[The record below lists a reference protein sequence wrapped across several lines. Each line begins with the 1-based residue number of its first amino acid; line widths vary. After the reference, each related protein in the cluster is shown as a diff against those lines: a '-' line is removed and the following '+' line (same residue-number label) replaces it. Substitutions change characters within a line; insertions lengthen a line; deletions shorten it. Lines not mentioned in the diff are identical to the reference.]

1 MIFSPTSHVL
11 DAGPCCHEPRLQTQI
26 KPDKPPN
33 ADAVALYWK
42 EFTMTKFDQ
51 AWVDAETAKR
61 EWMTENS
68 LYKEEEEHASCGVGL
83 VVSIDGKPSR
93 KVVENGIAALKAIWH
108 RGAVDADGKTGDGAG
123 IHVQIPVEFF
133 YDQIRRTG
141 HEPDMTKMI
150 AVGQVFLP
158 RTDYGAQETC
168 RTIVES
174 EVLRMGYYIYGW
186 RHVPVDVACLGE
198 KANATRP
205 EIEQILISNSKG
217 VDEETFERELY
228 VIRRRIEKAATAA
241 GVQGLYLC
249 SLSCRSIIYKGMML
263 AEQVAEFYP
272 DLMDERFESAFAL
285 YHQRYSTNTFPQWW
299 LAQPFR
305 MLAHNGEINTLKGNL
320 NWMKSHEIRMASGAF
335 GDMAED
341 IKPIVAQGSSDS
353 AALDSVF
360 EVLVRAGRSA
370 PMAKTMMVPESWSK
384 QAIELPQS
392 WRDMYSYCNSVLEPW
407 DGPAALAMTDGR
419 WVCAGLDRNG
429 LRPMRYVVT
438 GDGLLIA
445 GSETGMVPV
454 DEANVVEKGA
464 LGPGQLLAVDMQE
477 GKLYHDT
484 EMKDKLA
491 AAQPFG
497 DWVGKINEL
506 DDKLAVV
513 TEKPMFTG
521 AELRKRQIAAGYSIE
536 ELEQILAPMAEDA
549 KEALASMGDD
559 TPSAV
564 LSEKYRP
571 LSHFFRQAFSQ
582 VTNPPIDSLREFRVM
597 SLKTRFG
604 NLKNVLDEDSSQT
617 EILVL
622 DSPFVGNAQFD
633 ELIAN
638 FNAPLAEIDC
648 TFDAGAGP
656 DDLRKGLTRI
666 RAEAEDAVRSG
677 AGHIILTDQ
686 HQSIDRVAMP
696 MILATSAVHSWL
708 TRKGLRTFCSLN
720 VRSAECV
727 DPHYFAVLIGCGA
740 TVVNAYLAE
749 DSLADRIERGLLE
762 CTLTEAIQRY
772 RNAIDQGLLKIMA
785 KMGISVISSYRGGL
799 NFEAVG
805 LSRAM
810 VAEYFPGMQ
819 SRISGIGTTGIQ
831 RKSESVHAK
840 GWRGGSD
847 VLPIGGFY
855 KARRSGEKHAWEA
868 QTMHMLQAACN
879 TANYEMW
886 KQFSAAMR
894 ANPPIHLRDL
904 LDIKEMGKAIPI
916 EEVES
921 ITSIRKRFVTPG
933 MSLGALSPEAHKTLN
948 VAMNRIGAK
957 SDSGEGGE
965 DPAHF
970 VPEAN
975 GDNPSAKIKQVAS
988 GRFGVTAEYLN
999 HCEELEI
1006 KVAQGAKPG
1015 EGGQLPGM
1023 KVTDLIARLRHS
1035 TKGVTLIS
1043 PPPHHD
1049 IYSIED
1055 LAQLIYDLKQI
1066 NPRCKVTV
1074 KLVASSG
1081 VGTIAAGVAKAKAD
1095 VILISGHNGGT
1106 GASPATSI
1114 KYAGLPW
1121 EMGLTEAHQVLAM
1134 NNLRERVT
1142 LRTDGGLRTGRDIV
1156 MAAMMGAEEYG
1167 IGTAALIAMGCIM
1180 VRQCQSN
1187 TCPVGVCTQDEELRD
1202 KFTGNADKVVN
1213 LITFYATEVREILAS
1228 IGARSMDDVIGR
1240 ADLLSQV
1247 SRGSA
1252 HLDDLDLNPL
1262 LITVDGADRIVYDRN
1277 KARNF
1282 VPDTLDAEIVK
1293 DAARFLNDG
1302 EKMQLQYAVQNT
1314 LRTIGTRTS
1323 SHIVQ
1328 NFGMNN
1334 TLQADHLT
1342 VKLSGSAGQSLGAFA
1357 APGLKLEVS
1366 GDANDYVGKGLSGG
1380 TIVVRPPMNSPLV
1393 AADNTIIGN
1402 TVLYGATAGYLFAAG
1417 RAGERFGVRNSG
1429 AKVVIE
1435 GCGAC
1440 GCEYMTGGVAV
1451 ILGSIGANFGAGMTG
1466 GMAYLYDP
1474 DGVADSRMNH
1484 ETLATCPIGDAHWEG
1499 QLKELIER
1507 HLAETGSVKAADILQ
1522 HWDVELAN
1530 FVQICPKEMLA
1541 HLPAP
1546 LGVEDKAVPAE

>member
-1 MIFSPTSHVL
+1 
-11 DAGPCCHEPRLQTQI
+11 
-26 KPDKPPN
+26 
-33 ADAVALYWK
+33 
-42 EFTMTKFDQ
+42 MTIYDD
-51 AWVDAETAKR
+51 AWVKAEEAKR
-61 EWMTENS
+61 AYMA
-68 LYKEEEEHASCGVGL
+68 EHGMFRMDDEKSSCGVGL
-83 VVSIDGKPSR
+83 VVAMDGQPQRRVVQAGID
-93 KVVENGIAALKAIWH
+93 ALKAIWH

-123 IHVQIPVEFF
+123 IHVQIPVPFF
-133 YDQIRRTG
+133 YDQVRRTG
-141 HEPDMTKMI
+141 HEPDTSKQI
-150 AVGQVFLP
+150 AVGQIFLP
-158 RTDYGAQETC
+158 RTDFAAQERC

-174 EVLRMGYYIYGW
+174 EVLRMGHYIYGW
-186 RHVPVDVACLGE
+186 RHVPVDVSVMGD

-205 EIEQILISNSKG
+205 EIEQILIRCDKDI
-217 VDEETFERELY
+217 DEEQFERELY
-228 VIRRRIEKAATAA
+228 IIRRRIEKAALEANITS
-241 GVQGLYLC
+241 LYLC

-263 AEQVAEFYP
+263 AEQVAVFYP
-272 DLMDERFESAFAL
+272 DLMDERFESAFAI
-285 YHQRYSTNTFPQWW
+285 YHQRYSTNTFPQWA

-305 MLAHNGEINTLKGNL
+305 MLAHNGEINTLKGNV
-320 NWMKSHEIRMASGAF
+320 NWMKSHEIRMSATTF
-335 GDMAED
+335 GDAAGD
-341 IKPIVAQGSSDS
+341 IKPIIPAGISDS
-353 AALDSVF
+353 GALDAVF
-360 EVLVRAGRSA
+360 EVLVRGGRSA
-370 PMAKTMMVPESWSK
+370 PMTKTMLVPEAWSK
-384 QAIELPQS
+384 QTGEMPKA
-392 WRDMYSYCNSVLEPW
+392 WADMYAYCNAVMEPW

-419 WVCAGLDRNG
+419 WVCGGLDRNG

-445 GSETGMVPV
+445 GSEAGMVSV
-454 DEANVVEKGA
+454 DEAQIREKGA
-464 LGPGQLLAVDMQE
+464 LGPGQMIAVDMLE

-484 EMKDKLA
+484 ELKDKLA
-491 AAQPFG
+491 AERPFG
-497 DWVGKINEL
+497 DWIER
-506 DDKLAVV
+506 VV
-513 TEKPMFTG
+513 DLNVLLRDVPEATRFQG
-521 AELRKRQIAAGYSIE
+521 AELRQRQMAAGYSLE
-536 ELEQILAPMAEDA
+536 ELEQVLAPMAEDG
-549 KEALASMGDD
+549 KEMIASMGDD
-559 TPSAV
+559 TPAAV
-564 LSEKYRP
+564 LSSVYRP

-582 VTNPPIDSLREFRVM
+582 VTNPPIDSLREARVM

-604 NLKNVLDEDSSQT
+604 NLKNVLDENSGQT

-622 DSPFVGNAQFD
+622 ESPF
-633 ELIAN
+633 IAN
-638 FNAPLAEIDC
+638 SEFDVMLGQFGDQVAQIDC
-648 TFDAGAGP
+648 TFPVGSDMTEA
-656 DDLRKGLTRI
+656 LTRI

-677 AGHIILTDQ
+677 ASHIVLTDEP
-686 HQSIDRVAMP
+686 QSETRLPLP

-708 TRKGLRTFCSLN
+708 TRKGLRTFCSVN
-720 VRSAECV
+720 VRSAECI

-740 TVVNAYLAE
+740 TTVNPYLAQ
-749 DSLADRIERGLLE
+749 DSIADRIERGLIDG
-762 CTLTEAIQRY
+762 TLTDAMRRY
-772 RNAIDQGLLKIMA
+772 RDAINAGLLKIMA

-810 VAEYFPGMQ
+810 VAEYFPGMH
-819 SRISGIGTTGIQ
+819 SRISGIGLHGLQ
-831 RKSESVHAK
+831 RKVEEVHAR
-840 GWRGGSD
+840 GWLGRMD

-868 QTMHMLQAACN
+868 QTMHMLQAACDR
-879 TANYEMW
+879 ASYDIW
-886 KQFSAAMR
+886 KQYSAALR

-904 LDIKEMGKAIPI
+904 LDIKPLGKPVPI

-933 MSLGALSPEAHKTLN
+933 MSLGALGPEAHKTLN
-948 VAMNRIGAK
+948 IAMNRIGAK

-965 DPAHF
+965 LPEHF
-970 VPEAN
+970 VPDEN

-999 HCEELEI
+999 ACEELEI

-1023 KVTDLIARLRHS
+1023 KVTELIARLRHA

-1066 NPRCKVTV
+1066 NPRAKVTV
-1074 KLVASSG
+1074 KLVSSSG

-1095 VILISGHNGGT
+1095 IILISGHNGGT
-1106 GASPATSI
+1106 GASPGTSI

-1121 EMGLTEAHQVLAM
+1121 EMGLTEAHQVLSM

-1142 LRTDGGLRTGRDIV
+1142 LRTDGGLKTGRDVV

-1187 TCPVGVCTQDEELRD
+1187 TCPVGVCTQDEALRK
-1202 KFTGNADKVVN
+1202 KFTGTADKVVN
-1213 LITFYATEVREILAS
+1213 LITFYAQEVREILAS
-1228 IGARSMDDVIGR
+1228 IGARSMDEVIGR

-1262 LITVDGADRIVYDRN
+1262 LITVDGASRITYDRS
-1277 KARNF
+1277 KPRNH
-1282 VPDTLDAEIVK
+1282 VMDTLDADVIK
-1293 DAARFLNDG
+1293 DGARFFEEG
-1302 EKMQLQYAVQNT
+1302 EKMQLSYAVRNT
-1314 LRTIGTRTS
+1314 LRTIGTRAS
-1323 SHIVQ
+1323 SHIVKK
-1328 NFGMNN
+1328 FGMRNA
-1334 TLQADHLT
+1334 LQADHLSL
-1342 VKLSGSAGQSLGAFA
+1342 KLSGNAGQSLGAFA
-1357 APGLKLEVS
+1357 VRGLKIEVQ

-1380 TIVVRPPMNSPLV
+1380 TIVVRPQMGSPLV

-1402 TVLYGATAGYLFAAG
+1402 TVLYGATDGYLFAAG
-1417 RAGERFGVRNSG
+1417 RAGERFAVRNSG

-1435 GCGAC
+1435 GCGTN

-1474 DGVADSRMNH
+1474 DGVAEDMMNL
-1484 ETLATCPIGDAHWEG
+1484 ETLVTCAVTHPHWEA
-1499 QLKELIER
+1499 QLRDLIER
-1507 HLAETGSVKAADILQ
+1507 HAKETGSQKALRILR
-1522 HWDVELAN
+1522 HWEEERSN
-1530 FVQICPKEMLA
+1530 FLQACPIEMLS
-1541 HLPAP
+1541 HLPHP
-1546 LGVEDKAVPAE
+1546 LSDEAQAVPAE

>member
-1 MIFSPTSHVL
+1 
-11 DAGPCCHEPRLQTQI
+11 
-26 KPDKPPN
+26 
-33 ADAVALYWK
+33 
-42 EFTMTKFDQ
+42 MTKYD
-51 AWVDAETAKR
+51 ADWVRAEEAKR
-61 EWMTENS
+61 QWMAENG
-68 LYKEEEEHASCGVGL
+68 LYSKEEEHSSCGVGL
-83 VVSIDGKPSR
+83 VVSVDGKPSR
-93 KVVENGIAALKAIWH
+93 KVVDAGIDALKAIWH

-123 IHVQIPVEFF
+123 IHVQIPVPFF

-141 HEPDMTKMI
+141 HEPNLDELI

-158 RTDYGAQETC
+158 RTDFGAQESC
-168 RTIVES
+168 RTIVET

-186 RHVPVDVACLGE
+186 RHVPVDVTCLGE

-228 VIRRRIEKAATAA
+228 VIRRRIEKAAAAA
-241 GVQGLYLC
+241 GISGMYLA

-263 AEQVAEFYP
+263 AEQVAVFYP
-272 DLMDERFESAFAL
+272 DLMDERFESAFAI

-305 MLAHNGEINTLKGNL
+305 MLAHNGEINTLKGNV
-320 NWMKSHEIRMASGAF
+320 NWMKSHEIRMASSTF
-335 GDMAED
+335 GDYAED
-341 IKPIVAQGSSDS
+341 IKPIIAGGSSDS

-370 PMAKTMMVPESWSK
+370 PMAKTMLVPESWSK
-384 QAIELPQS
+384 QAVELPQA
-392 WRDMYSYCNSVLEPW
+392 WRDMYSYCNSVMEPW

-438 GDGLLIA
+438 GDGLVIA
-445 GSETGMVPV
+445 GSEAGMVPI
-454 DEANVVEKGA
+454 DEASVTEKGA
-464 LGPGQLLAVDMQE
+464 LGPGQMLAVDMKR
-477 GKLYHDT
+477 GKLYRDT
-484 EMKDKLA
+484 QIKDKLA
-491 AAQPFG
+491 RALPFG
-497 DWVGKINEL
+497 EWVGKINDLNESL
-506 DDKLAVV
+506 SGV
-513 TEKPMFTG
+513 TETAKFSG
-521 AELRKRQIAAGYSIE
+521 EELRKRQIAAGYSVE
-536 ELEQILAPMAEDA
+536 ELEQILAPMAEDG
-549 KEALASMGDD
+549 KESLASMGDD

-564 LSEKYRP
+564 LSKQYRP
-571 LSHFFRQAFSQ
+571 LSHFFRQNFSQ
-582 VTNPPIDSLREFRVM
+582 VTNPPIDSLREYRVM

-617 EILVL
+617 EIITL
-622 DSPFVGNAQFD
+622 DSPFVGNTQWD
-633 ELIAN
+633 RLVENLGS
-638 FNAPLAEIDC
+638 PLAEIDC
-648 TFDAGAGP
+648 SFEPGRGA
-656 DDLRKGLTRI
+656 LSAALVRV
-666 RAEAEDAVRSG
+666 RAEAEEAVRSG
-677 AGHIILTDQ
+677 AGHLVLSDMN
-686 HQSIDRVAMP
+686 SGEGRVAMP
-696 MILATSAVHSWL
+696 MILATSAVHSHL
-708 TRKGLRTFCSLN
+708 TRQGLRTFCSLN

-749 DSLADRIERGLLE
+749 DSLADRIDRGLLDG
-762 CTLTEAIQRY
+762 TLTENVARY
-772 RNAIDQGLLKIMA
+772 REAIDQGLLKIMA

-810 VAEYFPGMQ
+810 VAEFFPGMT
-819 SRISGIGTTGIQ
+819 SRISGIGVTGIQ
-831 RKSESVHAK
+831 AKAEEIHAK
-840 GWRGGSD
+840 GWDSGLD

-855 KARRSGEKHAWEA
+855 KARKSGETHAWEA
-868 QTMHMLQAACN
+868 SSMHMMQMACN
-879 TANYEMW
+879 RASYELW
-886 KQFSAAMR
+886 KQYSAKMQS
-894 ANPPIHLRDL
+894 NPPIHLRDL
-904 LDIKEMGKAIPI
+904 MDFKPLGKPVPI

-970 VPEAN
+970 VPEPN

-999 HCEELEI
+999 QCEELEI

-1095 VILISGHNGGT
+1095 IILISGHNGGT

-1134 NNLRERVT
+1134 NNLRDRVT

-1187 TCPVGVCTQDEELRD
+1187 TCPVGVCTQDESLRA

-1213 LITFYATEVREILAS
+1213 LITFYAQEVRELLAS
-1228 IGARSMDDVIGR
+1228 LGARSIDEIIGR
-1240 ADLLSQV
+1240 ADLLAQV

-1262 LITVDGADRIVYDRN
+1262 LITVDGAHDIVYNRDKDRN
-1277 KARNF
+1277 A
-1282 VPDTLDAEIVK
+1282 VPDTLDAEIVR
-1293 DAARFLNDG
+1293 DAARFLKDG
-1302 EKMQLQYAVQNT
+1302 EKMQLSYAIQNT
-1314 LRTIGTRTS
+1314 HRTVGTRVS
-1323 SHIVQ
+1323 SHIVR
-1328 NFGMNN
+1328 NFGMRN
-1334 TLQADHLT
+1334 TFQDDHLH
-1342 VKLSGSAGQSLGAFA
+1342 VKLQGSAGQSLGAFA

-1380 TIVVRPPMNSPLV
+1380 MIVVRPPQVSPLK
-1393 AADNTIIGN
+1393 ADDNTIIGN
-1402 TVLYGATAGYLFAAG
+1402 TVLYGATDGHLFAAG
-1417 RAGERFGVRNSG
+1417 RAGERFAVRNSG

-1435 GCGAC
+1435 GCGSN

-1451 ILGSIGANFGAGMTG
+1451 ILGDIGANFGAGMTG

-1474 DGVADSRMNH
+1474 EGKAQALMNM
-1484 ETLATCPIGDAHWEG
+1484 ETLVTCPVTVDHWMD
-1499 QLKELIER
+1499 QMKTLIER
-1507 HLAETGSVKAADILQ
+1507 HALETNSRKAADILQ
-1522 HWDVELAN
+1522 HWDVEKAN
-1530 FVQICPKEMLA
+1530 FLQVCPKEMLNKLS
-1541 HLPAP
+1541 HP
-1546 LGVEDKAVPAE
+1546 LTNEVEAVPAE

>member
-1 MIFSPTSHVL
+1 
-11 DAGPCCHEPRLQTQI
+11 
-26 KPDKPPN
+26 
-33 ADAVALYWK
+33 
-42 EFTMTKFDQ
+42 MTKYDQ
-51 AWVDAETAKR
+51 NWAAREADKRAWMDAH
-61 EWMTENS
+61 S
-68 LYKEEEEHASCGVGL
+68 LYRAADEHASCGVGL

-93 KVVENGIAALKAIWH
+93 KVVENGIDALKAVWH

-123 IHVQIPVEFF
+123 IHVQIPVRFF

-141 HEPDMTKMI
+141 HEPHADQLI

-158 RTDYGAQETC
+158 RTDHGAQETC
-168 RTIVES
+168 RTIIET
-174 EVLRMGYYIYGW
+174 EVLRMGYTIYGW
-186 RHVPVDVACLGE
+186 RHVPVNIACLGE

-205 EIEQILISNSKG
+205 EIEQILISNAKG

-228 VIRRRIEKAATAA
+228 VIRRRIEKAAASA
-241 GVQGLYLC
+241 QVKGLYIA

-272 DLMDERFESAFAL
+272 DLMDERFISAFAI
-285 YHQRYSTNTFPQWW
+285 YHQRYSTNTFPEWW

-320 NWMKSHEIRMASGAF
+320 NWLKSHEIRMASNTF

-341 IKPIVAQGSSDS
+341 IKPIVAQGASDS

-370 PMAKTMMVPESWSK
+370 PMAKTVLVPESWSK
-384 QAIELPQS
+384 QAVELPQA
-392 WRDMYSYCNSVLEPW
+392 WIDMYSYANSTMEPW

-438 GDGLLIA
+438 GDGLVMA
-445 GSETGMVPV
+445 GSEAGMVPV
-454 DEANVVEKGA
+454 DEESVVEKGA
-464 LGPGQLLAVDMQE
+464 LGPGQMLAVDMVE
-477 GKLYHDT
+477 GALFHDT
-484 EMKDKLA
+484 EIKDKLA
-491 AAQPFG
+491 ASRPFG
-497 DWVGKINEL
+497 EWVGKIREL
-506 DDKLAVV
+506 DQVLAGV
-513 TEKPMFTG
+513 EERALYSG
-521 AELRKRQIAAGYSIE
+521 EELRKRQVAAGYTLE
-536 ELEQILAPMAEDA
+536 DLEQILSPMAEDG
-549 KEALASMGDD
+549 KEPLASMGDD

-564 LSEKYRP
+564 LSRQYRP
-571 LSHFFRQAFSQ
+571 LSHYFRQNFSQ

-604 NLKNVLDEDSSQT
+604 NLKNVLDENSSQSDV
-617 EILVL
+617 LVL
-622 DSPFVGNAQFD
+622 ESPFVGNAQFD
-633 ELIAN
+633 ELVRH
-638 FNAPLAEIDC
+638 FNAQMVEIDC
-648 TFDAGAGP
+648 TFDAGAG
-656 DDLRKGLTRI
+656 DGALAEALARI
-666 RAEAEDAVRSG
+666 RKVAEEAVASG
-677 AGHIILTDQ
+677 AGHLVLSDRGQ
-686 HQSIDRVAMP
+686 GPDRVAMP

-708 TRKGLRTFCSLN
+708 TQKGLRTFTSLN
-720 VRSAECV
+720 VRSAEAI

-749 DSLADRIERGLLE
+749 DSLADRAERGLLSGS
-762 CTLTEAIQRY
+762 LTEITARY
-772 RNAIDQGLLKIMA
+772 REAIDQGLLKIMS

-810 VAEYFPGMQ
+810 VAEYFPGMT
-819 SRISGIGTTGIQ
+819 SRISGIGIAGIQ
-831 RKSESVHAK
+831 RMLEQIHAK
-840 GWRGGSD
+840 GWRQPTD
-847 VLPIGGFY
+847 ILPIGGFY
-855 KARRSGEKHAWEA
+855 KARSGGETHAWSA
-868 QTMHMLQAACN
+868 QGMQLMQQACEKASFSL
-879 TANYEMW
+879 W
-886 KQFSAAMR
+886 KQYSARMQ

-904 LDIKEMGKAIPI
+904 LDIKPLGEPI
-916 EEVES
+916 KLEEVES
-921 ITSIRKRFVTPG
+921 ITAIRKRFVTPG
-933 MSLGALSPEAHKTLN
+933 MSLGALSPEAHKALN

-970 VPEAN
+970 TPEPN

-999 HCEELEI
+999 QCEELEI

-1015 EGGQLPGM
+1015 EGGQLPGL
-1023 KVTDLIARLRHS
+1023 KVTELIARLRHS

-1066 NPRCKVTV
+1066 NPRAKVTV

-1114 KYAGLPW
+1114 KFAGLPW

-1134 NNLRERVT
+1134 NNLRSRVT

-1187 TCPVGVCTQDEELRD
+1187 TCPVGICTQDERLRAR
-1202 KFTGNADKVVN
+1202 FTDRAADKVVN
-1213 LITFYATEVREILAS
+1213 LITFYAQEVREILAS
-1228 IGARSMDDVIGR
+1228 IGARSMDEVIGR
-1240 ADLLSQV
+1240 ADLLTQV

-1262 LITVDGADRIVYDRN
+1262 LIRVDGADNITYDRY
-1277 KARNF
+1277 RERTP
-1282 VPDTLDAEIVK
+1282 VDDTLDAQIVR
-1293 DAARFLNDG
+1293 DAHRFFEDG
-1302 EKMQLQYAVQNT
+1302 EKMQLSYSVQNT
-1314 LRTIGTRTS
+1314 HRTVGARVS

-1328 NFGMNN
+1328 RFGMRNS
-1334 TLQADHLT
+1334 LQPNHLT
-1342 VKLSGSAGQSLGAFA
+1342 VKLTGSAGQSLGAFA

-1380 TIVVRPPMNSPLV
+1380 TIVVRPPMASPLV
-1393 AADNTIIGN
+1393 AAENTIIGN
-1402 TVLYGATAGYLFAAG
+1402 TVLYGATDGYLFASG
-1417 RAGERFGVRNSG
+1417 RAGERFAVRNSG
-1429 AKVVIE
+1429 ARVVIE
-1435 GCGAC
+1435 GCGSN

-1474 DGVADSRMNH
+1474 DAQAHAYMNM
-1484 ETLATCPIGDAHWEG
+1484 ETLVTCPVTVEHWESE
-1499 QLKELIER
+1499 LKGLVEQ
-1507 HLAETGSVKAADILQ
+1507 HLAETGSPRAAAILE
-1522 HWDVELAN
+1522 HWKRERSN
-1530 FVQICPKEMLA
+1530 FLQVCPKEMLP
-1541 HLPAP
+1541 HLPHP
-1546 LGVEDKAVPAE
+1546 LTLEKDGEASA

>member
-1 MIFSPTSHVL
+1 MTDF
-11 DAGPCCHEPRLQTQI
+11 
-26 KPDKPPN
+26 
-33 ADAVALYWK
+33 DAVTYDA
-42 EFTMTKFDQ
+42 D
-51 AWVDAETAKR
+51 WVRAEEAKR
-61 EWMTENS
+61 KWMAENG
-68 LYKEEEEHASCGVGL
+68 LYTEEEEHSSCGVGL
-83 VVSIDGKPSR
+83 VVSVDGKSSR
-93 KVVENGIAALKAIWH
+93 KVVEAGIDALKAIWH

-123 IHVQIPVEFF
+123 IHVQIPVPFF
-133 YDQIRRTG
+133 YDQIKRTG
-141 HEPDMTKMI
+141 HEPRKDQLI

-158 RTDYGAQETC
+158 RTDFGAQETC
-168 RTIVES
+168 RTIVET

-186 RHVPVDVACLGE
+186 RHVPVDVTCLGE

-228 VIRRRIEKAATAA
+228 VIRRRIEKAAAAA
-241 GVQGLYLC
+241 GIGELYLA

-263 AEQVAEFYP
+263 AEQVAVFYP
-272 DLMDERFESAFAL
+272 DLMDERFESAFAI

-305 MLAHNGEINTLKGNL
+305 MLAHNGEINTLRGNM
-320 NWMKSHEIRMASGAF
+320 NWMKSHEIRMASGTF
-335 GDMAED
+335 GDYAED
-341 IKPIVAQGSSDS
+341 IKPIIAGGSSDS

-370 PMAKTMMVPESWSK
+370 PMAKTMLVPESWSK
-384 QAIELPQS
+384 QAVELPQA
-392 WRDMYSYCNSVLEPW
+392 WRDMYSYCNSVMEPW

-438 GDGLLIA
+438 GDGLVIA
-445 GSETGMVPV
+445 GSEAGMVPI
-454 DEANVVEKGA
+454 DEASVVEKGA
-464 LGPGQLLAVDMQE
+464 LGPGQMLAVDMKK

-484 EMKDKLA
+484 QIKDKLA
-491 AAQPFG
+491 AALPFG
-497 DWVGKINEL
+497 DWVGKINDVDET
-506 DDKLAVV
+506 LATV
-513 TEKPMFTG
+513 TEAPMFTG
-521 AELRKRQIAAGYSIE
+521 DELRRRQVAAGYTIE
-536 ELEQILAPMAEDA
+536 ELEQILSPMAEDG
-549 KEALASMGDD
+549 KESLASMGDD

-564 LSEKYRP
+564 LSKQYRP
-571 LSHFFRQAFSQ
+571 LSHFFRQNFSQ

-617 EILVL
+617 EIVVL
-622 DSPFVGNAQFD
+622 ESPFVGNAQWD
-633 ELIAN
+633 KLVDQ

-648 TFDAGAGP
+648 SFDPSEGSLSLA
-656 DDLRKGLTRI
+656 LERI
-666 RAEAEDAVRSG
+666 RAEAEEAVRSG
-677 AGHIILTDQ
+677 AGHLVLTDQ
-686 HQSIDRVAMP
+686 FSDATRVAMP
-696 MILATSAVHSWL
+696 MILATSAVHSHL
-708 TRKGLRTFCSLN
+708 TRKGLRTFCSIN
-720 VRSAECV
+720 VRAAECV

-749 DSLADRIERGLLE
+749 DSLADRVERGLLDGS
-762 CTLTEAIQRY
+762 LTENVARY
-772 RNAIDQGLLKIMA
+772 REAIDQGLLKIMA
-785 KMGISVISSYRGGL
+785 KMGISVVSSYRGGL

-810 VAEYFPGMQ
+810 CAEFFPGMT
-819 SRISGIGTTGIQ
+819 SRISGIGVSGIQ
-831 RKSESVHAK
+831 VKAEEIHAK
-840 GWRGGSD
+840 GWKEGQN

-855 KARRSGEKHAWEA
+855 KARASGETHAWEA
-868 QTMHMLQAACN
+868 SSMHMLQMACN
-879 TANYEMW
+879 RASFEMW
-886 KQFSAAMR
+886 KQYSAKMQS
-894 ANPPIHLRDL
+894 NPPIHLRDL
-904 LDIKEMGKAIPI
+904 LDIKPLGKSVPI

-970 VPEAN
+970 VPEPN

-999 HCEELEI
+999 QCEELEI

-1074 KLVASSG
+1074 KLVAASG

-1156 MAAMMGAEEYG
+1156 MAAMLGAEEYG

-1187 TCPVGVCTQDEELRD
+1187 TCPVGVCTQDEALRG
-1202 KFTGNADKVVN
+1202 KFTGSADKVVN
-1213 LITFYATEVREILAS
+1213 LITFYAQEVREILAF
-1228 IGARSMDDVIGR
+1228 IGARSLDEVIGR
-1240 ADLLSQV
+1240 ADLLAQV

-1262 LITVDGADRIVYDRN
+1262 LITVDGAADIVYNRDKDRN
-1277 KARNF
+1277 A
-1282 VPDTLDAEIVK
+1282 VPDTLDAEIVR
-1293 DAARFLNDG
+1293 DAARFLQDG
-1302 EKMQLQYAVQNT
+1302 EKMQLSYAVQNT
-1314 LRTIGTRTS
+1314 HRTVGTRTS
-1323 SHIVQ
+1323 SHIVR
-1328 NFGMNN
+1328 NFGMRNA
-1334 TLQADHLT
+1334 LQPDHLT
-1342 VKLSGSAGQSLGAFA
+1342 VKLQGSAGQSLGAFA

-1380 TIVVRPPMNSPLV
+1380 TVVVRPPMSSPLK
-1393 AADNTIIGN
+1393 ASDNTIVGN
-1402 TVLYGATAGYLFAAG
+1402 TVLYGATDGYLFAAG

-1451 ILGSIGANFGAGMTG
+1451 ILGTIGANFGAGMTG

-1474 DGVADSRMNH
+1474 EGQAETMMNM
-1484 ETLATCPIGDAHWEG
+1484 ESLVTCPVTVDHWEAE
-1499 QLKELIER
+1499 LKALVER
-1507 HLAETGSVKAADILQ
+1507 HLEETGSRKAAEILQ
-1522 HWDVELAN
+1522 HWDLEKGN
-1530 FVQICPKEMLA
+1530 FLQVCPIEMLDKLA
-1541 HLPAP
+1541 HP
-1546 LGVEDKAVPAE
+1546 LSLEKTAVPAE

>member
-1 MIFSPTSHVL
+1 
-11 DAGPCCHEPRLQTQI
+11 
-26 KPDKPPN
+26 
-33 ADAVALYWK
+33 
-42 EFTMTKFDQ
+42 MTKYDD
-51 AWVDAETAKR
+51 AWVAREEAKR
-61 EWMTENS
+61 AMMADKGMYS
-68 LYKEEEEHASCGVGL
+68 FEEEHSSCGVGL
-83 VVSIDGKPSR
+83 VVNINGEKTR
-93 KVVENGIAALKAIWH
+93 EVVLNGINALKAIWH
-108 RGAVDADGKTGDGAG
+108 RGAVDADGMTGDGAG
-123 IHVQIPVEFF
+123 IHVQIPVPFF
-133 YDQIRRTG
+133 YEQVRRTG
-141 HEPDMTKMI
+141 HTPRENELI

-158 RTDYGAQETC
+158 RTNFAAQETC
-168 RTIVES
+168 RTIVET

-186 RHVPVDVACLGE
+186 RHVPVDISVLGE

-205 EIEQILISNSKG
+205 EIEQILISNAKG

-228 VIRRRIEKAATAA
+228 VIRRRIEKAAIAA
-241 GVQGLYLC
+241 QVPQMYIA
-249 SLSCRSIIYKGMML
+249 SMSCRSIIYKGMML

-272 DLMDERFESAFAL
+272 DLKDDKFISAFAI

-305 MLAHNGEINTLKGNL
+305 MLAHNGEINTLKGNM
-320 NWMKSHEIRMASGAF
+320 NWMKSHEIRMASATF

-341 IKPIVAQGSSDS
+341 IKPIVAAGSSDS

-370 PMAKTMMVPESWSK
+370 PMAKTMLVPESWSK
-384 QAIELPQS
+384 QAVELPQA
-392 WRDMYSYCNSVLEPW
+392 WRDMYSYCNSVMEPW

-438 GDGLLIA
+438 SDGMLIA
-445 GSETGMVPV
+445 GSEAGMVPL
-454 DEANVVEKGA
+454 DEARVVRKGA
-464 LGPGQLLAVDMQE
+464 LGPGQLIAVDMDE
-477 GKLYHDT
+477 GKLFHDT
-484 EMKDKLA
+484 EIKDKLA
-491 AAQPFG
+491 ANQPFG
-497 DWVGKINEL
+497 EWVGKITEM
-506 DDKLAVV
+506 DDVLAGV
-513 TEKPMFTG
+513 TERPLFEG
-521 AELRKRQIAAGYSIE
+521 AELRRRQVAAGYTIE
-536 ELEQILAPMAEDA
+536 ELEQILAPMAEDG
-549 KEALASMGDD
+549 KETLASMGDD

-564 LSEKYRP
+564 LSGQYRP
-571 LSHFFRQAFSQ
+571 LSHFFRQNFSQ

-622 DSPFVGNAQFD
+622 DSPFVGNAQFE
-633 ELIAN
+633 ELMAQ
-638 FNAPLAEIDC
+638 FKVHTVTIDC
-648 TFDAGAGP
+648 SFEPGSSNLST
-656 DDLRKGLTRI
+656 GLARI

-677 AGHIILTDQ
+677 AGHLVLTDQ
-686 HQSIDRVAMP
+686 HSGEDRVAMP
-696 MILATSAVHSWL
+696 MILATSAVHSHL
-708 TRKGLRTFCSLN
+708 VRKGLRTFTSLN
-720 VRSAECV
+720 VRAAECV
-727 DPHYFAVLIGCGA
+727 DPHYFAVLVGCGA

-749 DSLADRIERGLLE
+749 DSLADRIGRGLLDM
-762 CTLTEAIQRY
+762 TLTQAVQKY
-772 RNAIDQGLLKIMA
+772 REAIDQGLLKIMA

-810 VAEYFPGMQ
+810 CAEYFPGMT
-819 SRISGIGTTGIQ
+819 SRISGIGVVGIQ
-831 RKSESVHAK
+831 RKAEEVHAR
-840 GWRGGSD
+840 GWQGDD
-847 VLPIGGFY
+847 VVMPIGGFY
-855 KARRSGEKHAWEA
+855 KQRKSGEKHAWEA
-868 QTMHMLQAACN
+868 SSMHMLQMACDR
-879 TANYEMW
+879 ASYQMW
-886 KQFSAAMR
+886 QQYSKKMQS
-894 ANPPIHLRDL
+894 NPPIHLRDL
-904 LDIKEMGKAIPI
+904 LDIKPRGNPVPL

-999 HCEELEI
+999 QCEELEI

-1095 VILISGHNGGT
+1095 IILISGHNGGT

-1121 EMGLTEAHQVLAM
+1121 EMGLTEAHQVLSM
-1134 NNLRERVT
+1134 NNLRDRVT

-1187 TCPVGVCTQDEELRD
+1187 TCPVGVCTQDEALRG

-1228 IGARSMDDVIGR
+1228 IGARSLDEVIGR
-1240 ADLLSQV
+1240 ADLLTQV
-1247 SRGSA
+1247 SRGSS

-1262 LITVDGADRIVYDRN
+1262 LITVDGAHENVYDRD
-1277 KARNF
+1277 KPRQ
-1282 VPDTLDAEIVK
+1282 VVLDTLDSQIVR
-1293 DAARFLNDG
+1293 DAARFLEDG
-1302 EKMQLQYAVQNT
+1302 EKMQLSYAVQNT
-1314 LRTIGTRTS
+1314 HRTVGTRVS
-1323 SHIVQ
+1323 SHIVRK
-1328 NFGMNN
+1328 FGMRNS
-1334 TLQADHLT
+1334 LQPDHLT
-1342 VKLSGSAGQSLGAFA
+1342 VKLTGSAGQSLGAFA

-1380 TIVVRPPMNSPLV
+1380 TIVVRPSMASPVV
-1393 AADNTIIGN
+1393 ASENTIIGN

-1417 RAGERFGVRNSG
+1417 RAGERFAVRNSG
-1429 AKVVIE
+1429 AHVVIE
-1435 GCGAC
+1435 GCGSN

-1451 ILGSIGANFGAGMTG
+1451 ILGEIGANFAAGMTG

-1474 DGVADSRMNH
+1474 DGLAPKLMNA
-1484 ETLATCPIGDAHWEG
+1484 ETIVTCAVTVDHWLD
-1499 QLKELIER
+1499 QLHGLIER
-1507 HLAETGSVKAADILQ
+1507 HVAETNSRKGADILQ
-1522 HWDVELAN
+1522 HWESEKHN
-1530 FVQICPKEMLA
+1530 FLQVCPKEMLV

-1546 LGVEDKAVPAE
+1546 LSVEETAVPAE

>member
-1 MIFSPTSHVL
+1 
-11 DAGPCCHEPRLQTQI
+11 
-26 KPDKPPN
+26 
-33 ADAVALYWK
+33 
-42 EFTMTKFDQ
+42 MTKYD
-51 AWVDAETAKR
+51 ADWVRAEEAKR
-61 EWMTENS
+61 KWMAENG
-68 LYKEEEEHASCGVGL
+68 LYSEEEEHSSCGVGL
-83 VVSIDGKPSR
+83 VVSVDGKKSR
-93 KVVENGIAALKAIWH
+93 KVVEAGIDALKAIWH

-123 IHVQIPVEFF
+123 IHVQIPVPFF

-141 HEPDMTKMI
+141 HEPRQDELM

-158 RTDYGAQETC
+158 RTDFGAQERC
-168 RTIVES
+168 RTIVET
-174 EVLRMGYYIYGW
+174 EVLRMGYSIYGW
-186 RHVPVDVACLGE
+186 RHVPVDVSCLGE

-228 VIRRRIEKAATAA
+228 VIRRRIEKASSSA
-241 GVQGLYLC
+241 GISGLYIA

-263 AEQVAEFYP
+263 AEQVAVFYP
-272 DLMDERFESAFAL
+272 DLMDERFESAFAI

-320 NWMKSHEIRMASGAF
+320 NWMKSHEIRMASSTF
-335 GDMAED
+335 GDYAED
-341 IKPIVAQGSSDS
+341 IKPIVPGGASDS
-353 AALDSVF
+353 AALDGVF

-370 PMAKTMMVPESWSK
+370 PMAKTMLVPESWSK
-384 QAIELPQS
+384 QAVELPQS
-392 WRDMYSYCNSVLEPW
+392 WRDMYSYCNSVMEPW

-438 GDGLLIA
+438 GDGLVIA
-445 GSETGMVPV
+445 GSEAGMVPV
-454 DEANVVEKGA
+454 DEATVVEKGA
-464 LGPGQLLAVDMQE
+464 LGPGQMLAVDME
-477 GKLYHDT
+477 KGKLFRDT
-484 EMKDKLA
+484 EIKDKLA
-491 AAQPFG
+491 RALPFG
-497 DWVGKINEL
+497 DWVKRINDL
-506 DDKLAVV
+506 DTTLASV
-513 TEKPMFTG
+513 TEQPLFSG
-521 AELRKRQIAAGYSIE
+521 EELRRRQVAAGYTIE

-549 KEALASMGDD
+549 KESLASMGDD

-564 LSEKYRP
+564 LSKMYRP
-571 LSHFFRQAFSQ
+571 LSHFFRQNFSQ
-582 VTNPPIDSLREFRVM
+582 VTNPPIDSLREYRVM

-617 EILVL
+617 EIIVL
-622 DSPFVGNAQFD
+622 ESPFVGNAQWD
-633 ELIAN
+633 KLVQQ

-648 TFDAGAGP
+648 TFAPGRGA
-656 DDLRKGLTRI
+656 LNAALERI
-666 RAEAEDAVRSG
+666 RAEAEEAVRSG
-677 AGHIILTDQ
+677 AGHIVLTDQ
-686 HQSIDRVAMP
+686 YSDASKVAMP
-696 MILATSAVHSWL
+696 MILATSAVHSHL

-720 VRSAECV
+720 VRSAECI

-749 DSLADRIERGLLE
+749 DSLADRIERGLLDG
-762 CTLTEAIQRY
+762 TLTENVARY
-772 RNAIDQGLLKIMA
+772 REAIDQGLLKIMA
-785 KMGISVISSYRGGL
+785 KMGISVVSSYRGGL

-810 VAEYFPGMQ
+810 CAEYFPGMT
-819 SRISGIGTTGIQ
+819 SRISGIGVTGIQ
-831 RKSESVHAK
+831 TKAEEIHAK
-840 GWRGGSD
+840 AWKAPEG

-855 KARRSGEKHAWEA
+855 KARKSGETHAWEA
-868 QTMHMLQAACN
+868 TSMHMMQMACN
-879 TANYEMW
+879 RASYELW
-886 KQFSAAMR
+886 KQYSAKMQS
-894 ANPPIHLRDL
+894 NPPIHLRDL
-904 LDIKEMGKAIPI
+904 LQIKPLGKPVPL

-921 ITSIRKRFVTPG
+921 ITAIRKRFVTPG

-970 VPEAN
+970 VPEPN

-999 HCEELEI
+999 QCEELEI

-1095 VILISGHNGGT
+1095 IILISGHNGGT

-1156 MAAMMGAEEYG
+1156 MAAMLGAEEYG

-1187 TCPVGVCTQDEELRD
+1187 TCPVGVCTQDESLRA

-1213 LITFYATEVREILAS
+1213 LITFYAQEVREILAS
-1228 IGARSMDDVIGR
+1228 IGARSLDEVIGR
-1240 ADLLSQV
+1240 ADLLAQV

-1262 LITVDGADRIVYDRN
+1262 LITVDGSASIVYNRDKERN
-1277 KARNF
+1277 A
-1282 VPDTLDAEIVK
+1282 VPDTLDAEIVR
-1293 DAARFLNDG
+1293 DAARFLQDG
-1302 EKMQLQYAVQNT
+1302 EKMQLSYAIQNT
-1314 LRTIGTRTS
+1314 HRTVGTRTS
-1323 SHIVQ
+1323 SHIVR
-1328 NFGMNN
+1328 NFGMRNSF
-1334 TLQADHLT
+1334 QPDHLT
-1342 VKLSGSAGQSLGAFA
+1342 VKLQGSAGQALGAFA

-1380 TIVVRPPMNSPLV
+1380 TIVVRPPQVSPLV
-1393 AADNTIIGN
+1393 ASENTIIGN
-1402 TVLYGATAGYLFAAG
+1402 TVLYGATDGYLFAAG
-1417 RAGERFGVRNSG
+1417 RAGERFAVRNSG

-1435 GCGAC
+1435 GCGSN

-1474 DGVADSRMNH
+1474 EGKAATLMNM
-1484 ETLATCPIGDAHWEG
+1484 ESLVTCPVTVAHWEAE
-1499 QLKELIER
+1499 LKSLIER
-1507 HLAETGSVKAADILQ
+1507 HQQETGSRKAAEILQ
-1522 HWDVELAN
+1522 HWDIEKAN
-1530 FVQICPKEMLA
+1530 FLQVCPKEMLDKLA
-1541 HLPAP
+1541 HPVMQEQA
-1546 LGVEDKAVPAE
+1546 AVPAE

>member
-1 MIFSPTSHVL
+1 
-11 DAGPCCHEPRLQTQI
+11 
-26 KPDKPPN
+26 
-33 ADAVALYWK
+33 
-42 EFTMTKFDQ
+42 MTKYDEN
-51 AWVDAETAKR
+51 WVRSEEAKR
-61 EWMTENS
+61 TWLAENG
-68 LYKEEEEHASCGVGL
+68 LYSETEEHSSCGVGL
-83 VVSIDGKPSR
+83 VVNVDGKPSR
-93 KVVENGIAALKAIWH
+93 AVVENGINALKAVWH

-123 IHVQIPVEFF
+123 IHVQIPVAFF
-133 YDQIRRTG
+133 YDQIERTG
-141 HEPDMTKMI
+141 HIPNREEMI

-158 RTDYGAQETC
+158 RTDFGAQETC

-174 EVLRMGYYIYGW
+174 EVLRMGYRIYGW
-186 RHVPVDVACLGE
+186 RHVPVNVEVLGE

-205 EIEQILISNSKG
+205 EIEQILISNTKD

-228 VIRRRIEKAATAA
+228 VIRRRIEKAAAA
-241 GVQGLYLC
+241 AQVPSLYIA

-272 DLMDERFESAFAL
+272 DLLDPRFESAFAI

-335 GDMAED
+335 GEMAED
-341 IKPIVAQGSSDS
+341 IKPIVANGSSDS
-353 AALDSVF
+353 AALDAVF
-360 EVLVRAGRSA
+360 EMLVRSGRTA
-370 PMAKTMMVPESWSK
+370 PMAKTLLVPESWSK
-384 QAIELPQS
+384 QAVELPQA
-392 WRDMYSYCNSVLEPW
+392 WRDMYSYCNSVMEPW
-407 DGPAALAMTDGR
+407 DGPAALAMTDGQ

-429 LRPMRYVVT
+429 LRPMRYVLT
-438 GDGLLIA
+438 QDGMVIA
-445 GSETGMVPV
+445 GSETGMVPL
-454 DEANVVEKGA
+454 DESNIVEKGA
-464 LGPGQLLAVDMQE
+464 LGPGQLLAVDMK
-477 GKLYHDT
+477 GGRLYHDT
-484 EMKDKLA
+484 EIKDQLA
-491 AAQPFG
+491 GSQPFG
-497 DWVGKINEL
+497 EWVERITDLEPALSG
-506 DDKLAVV
+506 V
-513 TEKPMFTG
+513 TEKALFSG
-521 AELRKRQIAAGYSIE
+521 DDLRKRQIAAGYSVE
-536 ELEQILAPMAEDA
+536 ELEQILAPMAEDG
-549 KEALASMGDD
+549 KESLASMGDD

-564 LSEKYRP
+564 LSKKYRP
-571 LSHFFRQAFSQ
+571 LSHFFRQNFSQ
-582 VTNPPIDSLREFRVM
+582 VTNPPIDSLREYRVM

-604 NLKNVLDEDSSQT
+604 NLKNVLDESSAQT
-617 EILVL
+617 EIITL
-622 DSPFVGNAQFD
+622 DSPFLGNSQFD
-633 ELIAN
+633 EMVAHLGSDVAT
-638 FNAPLAEIDC
+638 IDC
-648 TFDAGAGP
+648 TFAPGDGA
-656 DDLRKGLTRI
+656 LRANLARI

-677 AGHIILTDQ
+677 AGHLVLTDQ
-686 HQSIDRVAMP
+686 MSNAEKVAMP
-696 MILATSAVHSWL
+696 MILATSAVHSHL
-708 TRKGLRTFCSLN
+708 TRQGLRTFCSLN
-720 VRSAECV
+720 VRSAECI

-749 DSLADRIERGLLE
+749 DSIADRIERGLIDG
-762 CTLTEAIQRY
+762 TLTEAVARY

-785 KMGISVISSYRGGL
+785 KMGISVVSSYRGGL

-810 VAEYFPGMQ
+810 CAEFFPGMT
-819 SRISGIGTTGIQ
+819 SRISGIGITGIQ
-831 RKSESVHAK
+831 AKAEDVHAL
-840 GWRGGSD
+840 GWQGSD

-855 KARRSGEKHAWEA
+855 KARNSGETHAWEA
-868 QTMHMLQAACN
+868 TSMHMMQMACN
-879 TANYEMW
+879 RASYEMW
-886 KQFSAAMR
+886 KQFSAKMR
-894 ANPPIHLRDL
+894 SVPPIHLRDL
-904 LDIKEMGKAIPI
+904 LDIKPLGAPVPI

-970 VPEAN
+970 HPEPN

-999 HCEELEI
+999 QCEELEI

-1134 NNLRERVT
+1134 NNLRDRVT

-1187 TCPVGVCTQDEELRD
+1187 TCPVGVCTQDESLRA

-1213 LITFYATEVREILAS
+1213 LITFYATEVRELLAE
-1228 IGARSMDDVIGR
+1228 IGARSLDDIIGR
-1240 ADLLSQV
+1240 ADLLAQV

-1262 LITVDGADRIVYDRN
+1262 LITVDGAHDIVYDRDR
-1277 KARNF
+1277 ARNA
-1282 VPDTLDAEIVK
+1282 VPDTLDAQIVA

-1314 LRTIGTRTS
+1314 HRTVGTRTS

-1328 NFGMNN
+1328 KFGMRNA
-1334 TLQADHLT
+1334 LQPDHLT
-1342 VKLSGSAGQSLGAFA
+1342 VKLNGSAGQSLGAFA

-1380 TIVVRPPMNSPLV
+1380 TIVVRPPMASPIV

-1402 TVLYGATAGYLFAAG
+1402 TVLYGATDGYLFAAG
-1417 RAGERFGVRNSG
+1417 RAGERFAVRNSG
-1429 AKVVIE
+1429 AQVVVE
-1435 GCGAC
+1435 GCGSN

-1474 DGVADSRMNH
+1474 SGEAVSLMNL
-1484 ETLATCPIGDAHWEG
+1484 ETLVVNPVEVDHWLS
-1499 QLKELIER
+1499 QLETLLER
-1507 HLAETGSVKAADILQ
+1507 HLEETGSARVADILQ
-1522 HWDVELAN
+1522 HWDTEKAN
-1530 FVQICPKEMLA
+1530 FLQVCPKEMLDK
-1541 HLPAP
+1541 LPAP
-1546 LGVEDKAVPAE
+1546 LTLDQGAIPAE

>member
-1 MIFSPTSHVL
+1 MTHWFTEFERDEL
-11 DAGPCCHEPRLQTQI
+11 ARRAGSG
-26 KPDKPPN
+26 
-33 ADAVALYWK
+33 
-42 EFTMTKFDQ
+42 
-51 AWVDAETAKR
+51 
-61 EWMTENS
+61 S
-68 LYKEEEEHASCGVGL
+68 LYHEESEHSSCGVGL
-83 VVSIDGKPSR
+83 VVDIQGQKSR
-93 KVVENGIAALKAIWH
+93 KVVEAGIDALKAIWH

-123 IHVQIPVEFF
+123 IHVQIPFRFFGEQVE
-133 YDQIRRTG
+133 RTG
-141 HEPDMTKMI
+141 HELRDELL

-158 RTDYGAQETC
+158 RNDFGAQETC
-168 RTIVES
+168 RTIVET
-174 EVLRMGYYIYGW
+174 EVLRMGHYIYGW
-186 RHVPVDVACLGE
+186 RHVPVNIDVLGE

-205 EIEQILISNSKG
+205 EIEQILISNAKG

-228 VIRRRIEKAATAA
+228 VIRRRIEKAAIAA
-241 GVQGLYLC
+241 QIPGLYLA
-249 SLSCRSIIYKGMML
+249 SLSCRSVIYKGMML

-272 DLMDERFESAFAL
+272 DLKDERFVSAFAI

-305 MLAHNGEINTLKGNL
+305 MLAHNGEINTLKGNI

-335 GDMAED
+335 GDQAAD
-341 IKPIVAQGSSDS
+341 IKPIVPQGASDS

-360 EVLVRAGRSA
+360 EVLVRAGRNA
-370 PMAKTMMVPESWSK
+370 PMAKTMLVPESWSQ
-384 QAIELPQS
+384 QAVELPDA
-392 WRDMYSYCNSVLEPW
+392 WRDMYAYCNAVMEPW

-429 LRPMRYVVT
+429 LRPMRYTVT

-454 DEANVVEKGA
+454 DEATVIEKGA
-464 LGPGQLLAVDMQE
+464 LGPGQMIAVDMAE
-477 GKLYHDT
+477 GKLFHDS
-484 EMKDKLA
+484 ELKDELA
-491 AAQPFG
+491 AADKFG
-497 DWVGKINEL
+497 EWVEKITDLEEVTKGL
-506 DDKLAVV
+506 SEVAVNDRS
-513 TEKPMFTG
+513 
-521 AELRKRQIAAGYSIE
+521 ELRKRQVAAGYSVE
-536 ELEQILAPMAEDA
+536 ELEQILAPMAEDG
-549 KEALASMGDD
+549 KEVLASMGDD
-559 TPSAV
+559 TPAAV
-564 LSEKYRP
+564 LSDKYRP
-571 LSHFFRQAFSQ
+571 LSHFFRQNFSQ
-582 VTNPPIDSLREFRVM
+582 VTNPPIDSLREYRVM

-604 NLKNVLDEDSSQT
+604 NLKNVLDQDSSQT
-617 EILVL
+617 EIFVL
-622 DSPFVGNAQFD
+622 DSPFVGNAQFQAMFEHFED
-633 ELIAN
+633 TVTTV
-638 FNAPLAEIDC
+638 DC
-648 TFDAGAGP
+648 SFPAGGHHGALQ
-656 DDLRKGLTRI
+656 DGLERI

-677 AGHIILTDQ
+677 AGHIVLTDRFQ
-686 HQSIDRVAMP
+686 DEDRVAMP

-708 TRKGLRTFCSLN
+708 TAKGLRTFCSIN
-720 VRSAECV
+720 VRSAECI

-740 TVVNAYLAE
+740 TTVNAYLAQ
-749 DSLADRIERGLLE
+749 DSLADRIEKGLLD
-762 CTLTEAIQRY
+762 CSLTEAVARY
-772 RNAIDQGLLKIMA
+772 RKAVDAGLLKIMA

-810 VAEYFPGMQ
+810 VAEYFPGML
-819 SRISGIGTTGIQ
+819 SRISGIGINGLQ
-831 RKSESVHAK
+831 RKAEDVHAK
-840 GWRGGSD
+840 GWRGTNI
-847 VLPIGGFY
+847 LPIGGFY

-868 QTMHMLQAACN
+868 QTMHMLQAACDRGS
-879 TANYEMW
+879 YELW
-886 KQFSAAMR
+886 KQFSSAMQ

-904 LDIKEMGKAIPI
+904 LAVKPLGKAVPI

-933 MSLGALSPEAHKTLN
+933 MSLGALSPEAHKLLN

-970 VPEAN
+970 VPEPN

-1134 NNLRERVT
+1134 NNLRGRVT

-1187 TCPVGVCTQDEELRD
+1187 TCPVGVCTQDERLRA
-1202 KFTGNADKVVN
+1202 KFTGTADKVVN
-1213 LITFYATEVREILAS
+1213 LITFYAQEVREILAE
-1228 IGARSMDDVIGR
+1228 IGARSLDEVIGR
-1240 ADLLSQV
+1240 ADLLTQV

-1262 LITVDGADRIVYDRN
+1262 LITVDGADKIVYDRT
-1277 KARNF
+1277 KDRNA
-1282 VPDTLDAEIVK
+1282 VPDTLDAQIVK

-1314 LRTIGTRTS
+1314 HRTVGTRTS
-1323 SHIVQ
+1323 SHIVSQ
-1328 NFGMNN
+1328 FGMRNG
-1334 TLQADHLT
+1334 LQPDHLH
-1342 VKLSGSAGQSLGAFA
+1342 VKLQGSAGQSLGAFA
-1357 APGLKLEVS
+1357 APGLKIEVS

-1380 TIVVRPPMNSPLV
+1380 SIVVRPPMASPLK
-1393 AADNTIIGN
+1393 ADENVIIGN
-1402 TVLYGATAGYLFAAG
+1402 TVLYGATDGYLFAAG
-1417 RAGERFGVRNSG
+1417 RAGERFAVRNSG

-1435 GCGAC
+1435 GCGSN

-1451 ILGSIGANFGAGMTG
+1451 ILGQIGANFGAGMTG

-1474 DGVADSRMNH
+1474 DGAAASLMNM
-1484 ETLATCPIGDAHWEG
+1484 ETLVTCPVTIDHWE
-1499 QLKELIER
+1499 
-1507 HLAETGSVKAADILQ
+1507 A
-1522 HWDVELAN
+1522 
-1530 FVQICPKEMLA
+1530 
-1541 HLPAP
+1541 
-1546 LGVEDKAVPAE
+1546 

>member
-1 MIFSPTSHVL
+1 
-11 DAGPCCHEPRLQTQI
+11 
-26 KPDKPPN
+26 
-33 ADAVALYWK
+33 
-42 EFTMTKFDQ
+42 MTGF
-51 AWVDAETAKR
+51 DAEWVRAEEAKR
-61 EWMTENS
+61 DWMAENS
-68 LYKEEEEHASCGVGL
+68 LYRAEDEHASCGVGL
-83 VVSIDGKPSR
+83 VVSIDGKASR
-93 KVVENGIAALKAIWH
+93 KVVENGIDALKAVWH

-123 IHVQIPVEFF
+123 IHVQIPVPFF

-141 HEPDMTKMI
+141 HEPDLKALI

-158 RTDYGAQETC
+158 RTDFGAQEIC
-168 RTIVES
+168 RTIVET
-174 EVLRMGYYIYGW
+174 EVLRLGYYIYGW
-186 RHVPVDVACLGE
+186 RHVPVNTEVLGE

-205 EIEQILISNSKG
+205 EIEQILIKNSKG

-228 VIRRRIEKAATAA
+228 IIRRRIEKAAAAA
-241 GVQGLYLC
+241 GIAGMYLC

-272 DLMDERFESAFAL
+272 DLKDEKFESAFAI

-320 NWMKSHEIRMASGAF
+320 NWLKSHEIRMASATF
-335 GDMAED
+335 GEQAGD

-353 AALDSVF
+353 AALDAVF
-360 EVLVRAGRSA
+360 EVLVRAGRNA
-370 PMAKTMMVPESWSK
+370 PMAKTMLVPEAWSK
-384 QAIELPQS
+384 TAVEMPKPWQ
-392 WRDMYSYCNSVLEPW
+392 DMYAYCNAVMEPW

-419 WVCAGLDRNG
+419 WVCGGLDRNG

-445 GSETGMVPV
+445 GSEVGMVPV
-454 DEANVVEKGA
+454 DDAVVREKGA
-464 LGPGQLLAVDMQE
+464 LGPGQMIAVDLAE
-477 GKLYHDT
+477 GRLYHDS

-491 AAQPFG
+491 AAQPYA
-497 DWVGKINEL
+497 DWL
-506 DDKLAVV
+506 DKVV
-513 TEKPMFTG
+513 DLNATLRDIPESALYEG
-521 AELRKRQIAAGYSIE
+521 AELRKRQIAAGYSLE
-536 ELEQILAPMAEDA
+536 ELEQVLAPMAEDG
-549 KEALASMGDD
+549 KEMIASMGDD
-559 TPSAV
+559 TPAAV
-564 LSEKYRP
+564 LSKTYRP
-571 LSHFFRQAFSQ
+571 LSHFFRQNFSQ
-582 VTNPPIDSLREFRVM
+582 VTNPPIDSLRESRVM

-622 DSPFVGNAQFD
+622 ESPFIANGEFD
-633 ELIAN
+633 EMVRQFGENVAH
-638 FNAPLAEIDC
+638 IDC
-648 TFDAGAGP
+648 TFPVGGEPEALKAG
-656 DDLRKGLTRI
+656 LERI

-677 AGHIILTDQ
+677 AGHIVLSEQ
-686 HQSIDRVAMP
+686 HQGPDKVAMP

-708 TRKGLRTFCSLN
+708 TRKGLRTFCSIN
-720 VRSAECV
+720 VRSAECI

-740 TVVNAYLAE
+740 TTVNAYLAQ
-749 DSLADRIERGLLE
+749 DSIADRQRRGLIEGSL
-762 CTLTEAIQRY
+762 LDAMRRY
-772 RNAIDQGLLKIMA
+772 RDAIDAGLLKIMS

-805 LSRAM
+805 LSRALC
-810 VAEYFPGMQ
+810 ADYFPGMH
-819 SRISGIGTTGIQ
+819 SRISGIGISGIQ
-831 RKSESVHAK
+831 HKLEEIHAK
-840 GWRGGSD
+840 GWMGGAD
-847 VLPIGGFY
+847 VLPVGGFY

-868 QTMHMLQAACN
+868 TTMHLLQSACDR
-879 TANYEMW
+879 ASFDMW
-886 KQFSAAMR
+886 KKYSATMR

-904 LDIKEMGKAIPI
+904 LDIKPLGRPVPI

-948 VAMNRIGAK
+948 IAMNRIGAK

-970 VPEAN
+970 VPEPN

-999 HCEELEI
+999 ACEELEI

-1023 KVTDLIARLRHS
+1023 KVTKLIARLRHS
-1035 TKGVTLIS
+1035 TPGVTLIS

-1066 NPRCKVTV
+1066 NPRAKVTV

-1134 NNLRERVT
+1134 NKLRDRIT

-1156 MAAMMGAEEYG
+1156 IAAMMGAEEYG

-1187 TCPVGVCTQDEELRD
+1187 TCPVGVCTQDERLRA
-1202 KFTGNADKVVN
+1202 KFTGSADKVVN
-1213 LITFYATEVREILAS
+1213 LITFYAQEVREILS
-1228 IGARSMDDVIGR
+1228 QIGARSLDEIIGR

-1262 LITVDGADRIVYDRN
+1262 LITVDGADRIVYDRS
-1277 KARNF
+1277 KPRNA
-1282 VPDTLDAEIVK
+1282 VPDTLDAEIIR
-1293 DAARFLNDG
+1293 DGARFFEDG
-1302 EKMQLQYAVQNT
+1302 EKMQLSYAVRNT
-1314 LRTIGTRTS
+1314 HRTIGTRVS
-1323 SHIVQ
+1323 SLIVK

-1334 TLQADHLT
+1334 ALQPDHLT
-1342 VKLSGSAGQSLGAFA
+1342 VKLTGSCGQSLGAFA

-1380 TIVVRPPMNSPLV
+1380 LIVVRPPMVSPLD
-1393 AADNTIIGN
+1393 ASENTIIGN
-1402 TVLYGATAGYLFAAG
+1402 TVLYGATDGHLFAAG
-1417 RAGERFGVRNSG
+1417 RAGERFAVRNSG

-1435 GCGAC
+1435 GCGSN

-1451 ILGSIGANFGAGMTG
+1451 ILGQIGTNFGAGMTG
-1466 GMAYLYDP
+1466 GMAYVYDP
-1474 DGVADSRMNH
+1474 DGEAEELMNL
-1484 ETLATCPIGDAHWEG
+1484 ETLVTCAVTHPHWEA
-1499 QLKELIER
+1499 QLKGLVER
-1507 HLAETGSVKAADILQ
+1507 HAQETGSLKAKAILQ
-1522 HWDVELAN
+1522 FWSSERSRFIQV
-1530 FVQICPKEMLA
+1530 CPKEMLPHLA
-1541 HLPAP
+1541 HP
-1546 LGVEDKAVPAE
+1546 LSADSEAVPAE

>member
-1 MIFSPTSHVL
+1 
-11 DAGPCCHEPRLQTQI
+11 
-26 KPDKPPN
+26 
-33 ADAVALYWK
+33 
-42 EFTMTKFDQ
+42 MTKYDET
-51 AWVDAETAKR
+51 WVAAEEAKR
-61 EWMTENS
+61 QWMNDNGM
-68 LYKEEEEHASCGVGL
+68 YREEEEHSSCGVGL
-83 VVSIDGKPSR
+83 VVAIDGEASR
-93 KVVENGIAALKAIWH
+93 GVVQKGIDALKAIWH

-133 YDQIRRTG
+133 YDQVRRTG
-141 HEPDMTKMI
+141 HEPDQDKLI
-150 AVGQVFLP
+150 AVGQAFLP
-158 RTDYGAQETC
+158 RTDFGAQERC
-168 RTIVES
+168 RTIVEA
-174 EVLRMGYYIYGW
+174 EVLRMGHYIYGW
-186 RHVPVDVACLGE
+186 RHVPVNVKCLGD

-205 EIEQILISNSKG
+205 EIEQILIRNEKDI
-217 VDEETFERELY
+217 DEEQFERELY
-228 VIRRRIEKAATAA
+228 IIRRRIEKAVTAA
-241 GVQGLYLC
+241 GVVGFYFC

-263 AEQVAEFYP
+263 AEQVADFYP
-272 DLMDERFESAFAL
+272 DLLEERFESAFAI
-285 YHQRYSTNTFPQWW
+285 YHQRYSTNTFPQWH

-305 MLAHNGEINTLKGNL
+305 MLAHNGEINTLKGNV
-320 NWMKSHEIRMASGAF
+320 NWMRSHEIRMASSAF
-335 GDMAED
+335 GDKAED
-341 IKPIVAQGSSDS
+341 IKPIIPSGTSDS

-360 EVLVRAGRSA
+360 EVLVRAGRNA
-370 PMAKTMMVPESWSK
+370 PMAKTMLVPEAWAQ
-384 QAIELPQS
+384 QAVEIPQA
-392 WRDMYSYCNSVLEPW
+392 WQDMYGYCNAVIEPW

-419 WVCAGLDRNG
+419 WVCGGLDRNG
-429 LRPMRYVVT
+429 LRPLRYVVT

-445 GSETGMVPV
+445 GSEVGMVTV
-454 DEANVVEKGA
+454 DEATVVEKGA
-464 LGPGQLLAVDMQE
+464 LGPGQMIAVDMQT
-477 GKLYHDT
+477 GKLFHDT
-484 EMKDKLA
+484 ELKNKLA
-491 AAQPFG
+491 AAQPFNE
-497 DWVGKINEL
+497 WVERVANLSETMRDL
-506 DDKLAVV
+506 PETTV
-513 TEKPMFTG
+513 FSG
-521 AELRKRQIAAGYSIE
+521 AELRKRQVAAGYSIE
-536 ELEQILAPMAEDA
+536 ELENVLAPMAEDG
-549 KEALASMGDD
+549 KEMIASMGDD

-564 LSEKYRP
+564 LSKQYRP
-571 LSHFFRQAFSQ
+571 LSHFFRQNFSQ
-582 VTNPPIDSLREFRVM
+582 VTNPPIDSLRESRVM

-617 EILVL
+617 EILML
-622 DSPFVGNAQFD
+622 ESPFVANAEFDQMVKQFD
-633 ELIAN
+633 GSVA
-638 FNAPLAEIDC
+638 FIDC
-648 TFDAGAGP
+648 TFETGRDALRAG
-656 DDLRKGLTRI
+656 LQRI
-666 RAEAEDAVRSG
+666 RSEAEDAVRSG
-677 AGHIILTDQ
+677 AGHLVLTDQ
-686 HQSIDRVAMP
+686 HQSEDRIPIP
-696 MILATSAVHSWL
+696 MILATSAVHSGL
-708 TRKGLRTFCSLN
+708 TKNGLRTFCSIN
-720 VRSAECV
+720 VRSAECI

-740 TVVNAYLAE
+740 TTVNAYLAQ
-749 DSLADRIERGLLE
+749 DSIADRIERGLIDGPLI
-762 CTLTEAIQRY
+762 EATRRY
-772 RNAIDQGLLKIMA
+772 RDAVNAGLLKIMS
-785 KMGISVISSYRGGL
+785 KMGISVLSSYRGGL

-805 LSRAM
+805 LGRAM
-810 VAEYFPGMQ
+810 CAEYFPGMQ
-819 SRISGIGTTGIQ
+819 SRISGIGTIGIQ
-831 RKSESVHAK
+831 AKVEEVHAK
-840 GWRGGSD
+840 GWKAATD

-855 KARRSGEKHAWEA
+855 KSRRSGEKHAWEA

-879 TANYEMW
+879 KASYAMW
-886 KQFSAAMR
+886 QQFSKSMQS
-894 ANPPIHLRDL
+894 NPPIHLRDL
-904 LDIKEMGKAIPI
+904 LAIKSMGDAIPI

-970 VPEAN
+970 HPEPN

-999 HCEELEI
+999 QCEELEI

-1187 TCPVGVCTQDEELRD
+1187 TCPVGVCTQDEALRD

-1228 IGARSMDDVIGR
+1228 IGARSLDEVIGR
-1240 ADLLSQV
+1240 ADLLTQV

-1262 LITVDGADRIVYDRN
+1262 LITVDGAGEIKYDRN
-1277 KARNF
+1277 KPRTP
-1282 VPDTLDAEIVK
+1282 VPDTLDLQIVK

-1302 EKMQLQYAVQNT
+1302 EKMQLDYAVQNT
-1314 LRTIGTRTS
+1314 LRSIGTRTS
-1323 SHIVQ
+1323 SHIVKQ
-1328 NFGMNN
+1328 FGMRNN
-1334 TLQADHLT
+1334 LQPDHLT
-1342 VKLSGSAGQSLGAFA
+1342 VKLRGSAGQSLGAFG

-1366 GDANDYVGKGLSGG
+1366 GDANDYVGKGLSGA
-1380 TIVVRPPMNSPLV
+1380 TIVVRPPMASPLV

-1402 TVLYGATAGYLFAAG
+1402 TVLYGATAGFLFAAG
-1417 RAGERFGVRNSG
+1417 RAGERFAVRNSG
-1429 AKVVIE
+1429 AHVVIE
-1435 GCGAC
+1435 GCGTN

-1466 GMAYLYDP
+1466 GMAYIYDP
-1474 DGVADSRMNH
+1474 DGVAGDLINTETLVTCQVTMPAWEDQLLGLIKRHLEETDSR
-1484 ETLATCPIGDAHWEG
+1484 
-1499 QLKELIER
+1499 
-1507 HLAETGSVKAADILQ
+1507 KAADILQ
-1522 HWDVELAN
+1522 NWDLERAN
-1530 FVQICPKEMLA
+1530 FVQICPKEMLV
-1541 HLPAP
+1541 HLKHP
-1546 LGVEDKAVPAE
+1546 LTAEEQAIPAE

>member
-1 MIFSPTSHVL
+1 
-11 DAGPCCHEPRLQTQI
+11 
-26 KPDKPPN
+26 
-33 ADAVALYWK
+33 
-42 EFTMTKFDQ
+42 MTKFDDSW
-51 AWVDAETAKR
+51 ATREEAKR
-61 EWMTENS
+61 EWMAENS
-68 LYKEEEEHASCGVGL
+68 LFKMDDERANCGVGL
-83 VVSIDGKPSR
+83 VVSVDGSKSR

-123 IHVQIPVEFF
+123 IHVQIPVAFF
-133 YDQIRRTG
+133 EDQIARTG
-141 HEPDMTKMI
+141 HKPRKGEML
-150 AVGQVFLP
+150 AVGQIFLP
-158 RTDYGAQETC
+158 RTDFGAQETC

-186 RHVPVDVACLGE
+186 RHVPVNTQCLGE
-198 KANATRP
+198 KANSTRP

-228 VIRRRIEKAATAA
+228 VIRRRIEKASSAA
-241 GVQGLYLC
+241 GIRDLYLC

-263 AEQVAEFYP
+263 AEQVAVFYP
-272 DLMDERFESAFAL
+272 DLMDDRFESAFAI

-305 MLAHNGEINTLKGNL
+305 MLAHNGEINTIKGNV
-320 NWMKSHEIRMASGAF
+320 NWMKSHEIRMASGTF

-341 IKPIVAQGSSDS
+341 IKPIIPQSASDS
-353 AALDSVF
+353 AALDAVF

-370 PMAKTMMVPESWSK
+370 PMAKTMLVPESWSQ

-392 WRDMYSYCNSVLEPW
+392 WRDMYSYVNSVMEPW

-438 GDGLLIA
+438 GDGLVIA
-445 GSETGMVPV
+445 GSEVGMVPT
-454 DEANVVEKGA
+454 DEATVVEKGA
-464 LGPGQLLAVDMQE
+464 LGPGQMLAVDMKD
-477 GKLYHDT
+477 GKLYNDT
-484 EMKDKLA
+484 EMKDRLA
-491 AAQPFG
+491 NAQPFG
-497 DWVGKINEL
+497 DWVGKINDLDSEL
-506 DDKLAVV
+506 SGL
-513 TEKPMFTG
+513 TEKALFEG
-521 AELRKRQIAAGYSIE
+521 AELKKRQIAAGYTIE
-536 ELEQILAPMAEDA
+536 ELEQILAPMAEDG

-564 LSEKYRP
+564 LSNQYRP
-571 LSHFFRQAFSQ
+571 LSHFFRQNFSQ

-617 EILVL
+617 EIIVL
-622 DSPFVGNAQFD
+622 DSPFVGNAQF
-633 ELIAN
+633 EALKTH
-638 FNAPLAEIDC
+638 FNAPMVEIDC
-648 TFDAGAGP
+648 TFPADAGEGA
-656 DDLRKGLTRI
+656 LRDGLARI

-677 AGHIILTDQ
+677 GGHIVLTDQ
-686 HQSIDRVAMP
+686 HQSESKVAMP

-708 TRKGLRTFCSLN
+708 TRKGLRTFCSIG
-720 VRSAECV
+720 VRSAECI

-740 TVVNAYLAE
+740 TIVNAYLAE
-749 DSLADRIERGLLE
+749 DSLADRISRGLLD
-762 CTLTEAIQRY
+762 CTLTEATARF

-810 VAEYFPGMQ
+810 VAEYFPGMH
-819 SRISGIGTTGIQ
+819 SRISGIGVGGIQ
-831 RKSESVHAK
+831 RKVEAVHHA
-840 GWRGGSD
+840 GFLGGNT
-847 VLPIGGFY
+847 LPIGGFY
-855 KARRSGEKHAWEA
+855 KARKSGESHAWEA
-868 QTMHMLQAACN
+868 QSMHMLQAACDR
-879 TANYEMW
+879 ASYEMW
-886 KQFSAAMR
+886 KQYSAKMK
-894 ANPPIHLRDL
+894 ANPPLHLRDL
-904 LDIKEMGKAIPI
+904 LDIKPMGKPVPI

-933 MSLGALSPEAHKTLN
+933 MSLGALSPEAHRTLSI
-948 VAMNRIGAK
+948 AMNRIGAK

-965 DPAHF
+965 SPDDF
-970 VPEAN
+970 TPEPN
-975 GDNPSAKIKQVAS
+975 GDNASAKIKQVAS
-988 GRFGVTAEYLN
+988 GRFGVTAEYLI

-1023 KVTDLIARLRHS
+1023 KVTDLIAKLRHS

-1066 NPRCKVTV
+1066 NPKAKVTV

-1095 VILISGHNGGT
+1095 IILISGHNGGT

-1114 KYAGLPW
+1114 KFAGLPW

-1142 LRTDGGLRTGRDIV
+1142 LRTDGGLRTGRDVV
-1156 MAAMMGAEEYG
+1156 MAAMLGAEEYG

-1187 TCPVGVCTQDEELRD
+1187 TCPVGVCTQDEALRD

-1213 LITFYATEVREILAS
+1213 LITFYAQEVRELLAS
-1228 IGARSMDDVIGR
+1228 IGARSLDEIIGR
-1240 ADLLSQV
+1240 ADLLTQV

-1262 LITVDGADRIVYDRN
+1262 LITVDGSDRIVYDRS
-1277 KARNF
+1277 KPRNA
-1282 VPDTLDAEIVK
+1282 VPDTLDAQIVS

-1302 EKMQLQYAVQNT
+1302 EKMQLSYAVQNT

-1323 SHIVQ
+1323 SHIVSR
-1328 NFGMNN
+1328 FGMRNN
-1334 TLQADHLT
+1334 LQPDHLT
-1342 VKLSGSAGQSLGAFA
+1342 VKLTGSAGQSLGAFA
-1357 APGLKLEVS
+1357 APGLKIEVS
-1366 GDANDYVGKGLSGG
+1366 GDSNDYVGKGLSGG
-1380 TIVVRPPMNSPLV
+1380 IIVVRPPMNSPLK

-1402 TVLYGATAGYLFAAG
+1402 TVLYGATDGYLFASG
-1417 RAGERFGVRNSG
+1417 RAGERFAVRNSG
-1429 AKVVIE
+1429 ATAVIE
-1435 GCGAC
+1435 GCGSN
-1440 GCEYMTGGVAV
+1440 GCEYMTGGIAV
-1451 ILGSIGANFGAGMTG
+1451 ILGEIGANFGAGMTG

-1474 DGVADSRMNH
+1474 DGMSGHLMNM
-1484 ETLATCPIGDAHWEG
+1484 ETLVTCGVTVDHWEH
-1499 QLKELIER
+1499 QLKSLIER
-1507 HLAETGSVKAADILQ
+1507 HAAETGSRRAKEILQ
-1522 HWDVELAN
+1522 HWDVEKAN
-1530 FVQICPKEMLA
+1530 FLQVCPKEMLA
-1541 HLPAP
+1541 NLKAP
-1546 LGVEDKAVPAE
+1546 LTLEKGAIPAE

>member
-1 MIFSPTSHVL
+1 
-11 DAGPCCHEPRLQTQI
+11 
-26 KPDKPPN
+26 
-33 ADAVALYWK
+33 
-42 EFTMTKFDQ
+42 MTKFD
-51 AWVDAETAKR
+51 ASWVKAEEAKR
-61 EWMTENS
+61 KRMAENGMYS
-68 LYKEEEEHASCGVGL
+68 EAEEHASCGVGL

-93 KVVENGIAALKAIWH
+93 KVVQAGIDALKAVWH

-123 IHVQIPVEFF
+123 IHVQIPVPFF
-133 YDQIRRTG
+133 YNQIERTG
-141 HEPDMTKMI
+141 HTPRMEELM

-158 RTDYGAQETC
+158 RTNFGAQETC

-186 RHVPVDVACLGE
+186 RHVPVNVACLGD

-217 VDEETFERELY
+217 VNEEIFERELY
-228 VIRRRIEKAATAA
+228 VIRRRIENAALAA
-241 GVQGLYLC
+241 GINELYLA
-249 SLSCRSIIYKGMML
+249 SLSCRSIIYKGMFL
-263 AEQVAEFYP
+263 AQDVSEFYP
-272 DLMDERFESAFAL
+272 DLKDDRFESAFAL

-305 MLAHNGEINTLKGNL
+305 MLAHNGEINTLKGNT
-320 NWMKSHEIRMASGAF
+320 NWMKSHEIRMSSDAF

-341 IKPIVAQGSSDS
+341 IKPVIPSGSSDS

-360 EVLVRAGRSA
+360 EMLVRAGRNA
-370 PMAKTMMVPESWSK
+370 PMAKTMLVPESWSK
-384 QAIELPQS
+384 QAVDLPKS
-392 WRDMYSYCNSVLEPW
+392 WIDMYSYCNSVMEPW

-445 GSETGMVPV
+445 GSEAGMVYV
-454 DEANVVEKGA
+454 DEANVKEKGA
-464 LGPGQLLAVDMQE
+464 LGPGQLLAVDMDE
-477 GKLYHDT
+477 GRLYHDT
-484 EMKDKLA
+484 EMKDLLA
-491 AAQPFG
+491 ASRDFG
-497 DWVGKINEL
+497 AWVGKINEL
-506 DDKLAVV
+506 DDDLAKAI
-513 TEKPMFTG
+513 EAPLFAG
-521 AELRKRQIAAGYSIE
+521 AELRQRQIAAGYTIE
-536 ELEQILAPMAEDA
+536 ELEQILAPMAEDG
-549 KEALASMGDD
+549 KETLASMGDD

-571 LSHFFRQAFSQ
+571 LSHFFRQNFSQ

-604 NLKNVLDEDSSQT
+604 NLKNVLDESSAQT

-622 DSPFVGNAQFD
+622 NSPFVANVQFQR
-633 ELIAN
+633 LLKN
-638 FNAPLAEIDC
+638 FNAPMVEIDC
-648 TFDAGAGP
+648 TFPSGAEAGSLQTA
-656 DDLRKGLTRI
+656 LNRI
-666 RAEAEDAVRSG
+666 RSEAEDAVRSG
-677 AGHIILTDQ
+677 AGHLVLTDQ
-686 HQSIDRVAMP
+686 HTTDMRIAMP

-708 TRKGLRTFCSLN
+708 TRQGLRTFTSVN
-720 VRSAECV
+720 VRSAECI

-749 DSLADRIERGLLE
+749 DSLADRIERGLLD
-762 CTLTEAIQRY
+762 CALTEAVARY

-785 KMGISVISSYRGGL
+785 KMGISVVSSYRGGL

-810 VAEYFPGMQ
+810 CAEYFPGMT
-819 SRISGIGTTGIQ
+819 SRISGIGVVGIQ
-831 RKSESVHAK
+831 RKVESIHASAYK
-840 GWRGGSD
+840 NASD

-868 QTMHMLQAACN
+868 QTMHLLQAACERGSF
-879 TANYEMW
+879 EMW
-886 KQFSAAMR
+886 KNYSAKLQ

-904 LDIKEMGKAIPI
+904 LAIKPLGAAISVD
-916 EEVES
+916 EVES
-921 ITSIRKRFVTPG
+921 ITSIRQRFVTPG

-1074 KLVASSG
+1074 KLVAASG
-1081 VGTIAAGVAKAKAD
+1081 VGTIAAGVAKANAD
-1095 VILISGHNGGT
+1095 IILISGHNGGT

-1114 KYAGLPW
+1114 KFAGLPW

-1187 TCPVGVCTQDEELRD
+1187 TCPVGVCTQDEDLRG
-1202 KFTGNADKVVN
+1202 KFSGSAEKVVN
-1213 LITFYATEVREILAS
+1213 LITFYAQEVREILAS
-1228 IGARSMDDVIGR
+1228 IGAHSLGEVIGR

-1262 LITVDGADRIVYDRN
+1262 LITVDGADQISYDRH
-1277 KARNF
+1277 KPRNS
-1282 VPDTLDAEIVK
+1282 VPDTLDAQIVT
-1293 DAARFLNDG
+1293 DAARFLQEG

-1314 LRTIGTRTS
+1314 SRSIGTRIS
-1323 SHIVQ
+1323 SHIVTK
-1328 NFGMNN
+1328 FGMRNS
-1334 TLQADHLT
+1334 LQPDHLT
-1342 VKLSGSAGQSLGAFA
+1342 IKLQGSAGQALGAFA
-1357 APGLKLEVS
+1357 APGLKLEVA
-1366 GDANDYVGKGLSGG
+1366 GEANDYVGKGLSGG
-1380 TIVVRPPMNSPLV
+1380 TIVVRPAQISPLV
-1393 AADNTIIGN
+1393 ASENTIIGN

-1417 RAGERFGVRNSG
+1417 RAGERFAVRNSG
-1429 AKVVIE
+1429 AKTVVE
-1435 GCGAC
+1435 GCGSN
-1440 GCEYMTGGVAV
+1440 GCEYMTGGISV

-1474 DGVADSRMNH
+1474 KDSTAPMMNM
-1484 ETLATCPIGDAHWEG
+1484 ETLVTCSVTAPHWE
-1499 QLKELIER
+1499 QELKDLVIR
-1507 HLAETGSVKAADILQ
+1507 HANETGSLKAADILQ
-1522 HWDVELAN
+1522 HWDQERHN
-1530 FVQICPKEMLA
+1530 FIQVCPKEMLV
-1541 HLPAP
+1541 HLPAS
-1546 LGVEDKAVPAE
+1546 LNDAQAQSVPAE